1 MSSGLRATFFLLVLG
16 NLIFFAW
23 AQGYFGAGESGRE
36 PQRLAQQLYPE
47 KLRIA
52 LAEKPSTPTK
62 DDALACKT
70 IGGLLIAEMEILKAA
85 AQTGGWEVKVSSVA
99 EAPAQLVLISD
110 LPTKVAADK
119 KAGELRL
126 LGVENF
132 RVVELSD
139 GRHEIILGKFS
150 TVAAAQELLQL
161 LAKKNV
167 KSARLES
174 REIAPVK
181 AIAEVRAPAET
192 LTARLPEL
200 IAPYAGAV
208 LGNCSN

>member
-16 NLIFFAW
+16 NLLFFAW
-23 AQGYFGAGESGRE
+23 AQGYFGASDSGRE

-52 LAEKPSTPTK
+52 LAEKSAAPSK
-62 DDALACKT
+62 DAALACKT
-70 IGGLLIAEMEILKAA
+70 IGGLLIAEAEKLKAA
-85 AQTGGWEVKVSSVA
+85 AQTAGWEVKISPVA
-99 EAPAQLVLISD
+99 EPPAQLVLISD
-110 LPTKVAADK
+110 LPTKVAAEK

-132 RVVELSD
+132 RVVELD
-139 GRHEIILGKFS
+139 GGRHEIILGKFG

-174 REIAPVK
+174 RETAPVK
-181 AIAEVRAPAET
+181 AIAEIRAPAEK

-200 IAPYAGAV
+200 IAPYASAV
-208 LGNCSN
+208 LGNCTN

>member
-1 MSSGLRATFFLLVLG
+1 
-16 NLIFFAW
+16 
-23 AQGYFGAGESGRE
+23 
-36 PQRLAQQLYPE
+36 
-47 KLRIA
+47 
-52 LAEKPSTPTK
+52 
-62 DDALACKT
+62 
-70 IGGLLIAEMEILKAA
+70 METLKAA
-85 AQTGGWEVKVSSVA
+85 TQAAGWEIKTTAVA
-99 EAPAQLVLISD
+99 EVPAQLVLISD
-110 LPTKVAADK
+110 LPTKIAAEK

-132 RVVELSD
+132 RVVELND

-174 REIAPVK
+174 RETTPVK

-208 LGNCSN
+208 LGDCTK

>member
-1 MSSGLRATFFLLVLG
+1 MSTGLRVIFFLLVLG
-16 NLIFFAW
+16 NLLFFAW
-23 AQGYFGAGESGRE
+23 AQGYFGTNENGRE
-36 PQRLAQQLYPE
+36 PQRLEQQLYPE

-52 LAEKPSTPTK
+52 LAEKPTAPTK
-62 DDALACKT
+62 ETSLACKT
-70 IGGLLIAEMEILKAA
+70 IGGLLIADTETLKAA
-85 AQTGGWEVKVSSVA
+85 TQTAGWETKVTPVA
-99 EAPAQLVLISD
+99 EPPAQLVLISD
-110 LPTKVAADK
+110 LANKLLADK

-132 RVVELSD
+132 RVVELNE
-139 GRHEIILGKFS
+139 GRHEIILGKFG
-150 TVAAAQELLQL
+150 TVAAAQERLQL
-161 LAKKNV
+161 LATKNV

-174 REIAPVK
+174 RETAPVK

-208 LGNCSN
+208 LGDCTK